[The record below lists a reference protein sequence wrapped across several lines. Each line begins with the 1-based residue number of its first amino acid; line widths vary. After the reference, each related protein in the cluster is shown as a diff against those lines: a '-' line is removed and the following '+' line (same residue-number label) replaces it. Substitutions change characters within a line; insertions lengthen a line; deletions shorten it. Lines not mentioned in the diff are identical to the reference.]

1 MKIVKLK
8 LIGAFSLALGI
19 AAGASFAQEVR
30 INKQI
35 FGNAYGEFMLPTFDL
50 VTTGSAI
57 AAKPVKG
64 APVAAEF
71 SSESVQNL
79 ADGNRIVRRSTSQF
93 YRDSEGR
100 TRREQSSNQL
110 GMMFPGNSSD
120 ARQVS
125 IYDPISSNSYTLNSL
140 FRTAHRNKIFSVT
153 VNASDKPAKDLSAPK
168 VNSQVKVYG
177 SKENPQIKIYGS
189 HNDPALK
196 ARIEEMEKLFE
207 NRPTMEKPREEQLG
221 TRDIEGT
228 EAEGKRITTVLP
240 AGYLGNEK
248 PIEIVRETWYSK
260 ELQMIVMTNTKNPM
274 TGEQTYKLTR
284 LQRAEQP
291 RTLFEVPAD
300 YKIVDGSQM
309 FNHLFQRQPADGSQ
323 IPPVIQTAPDNLN
336 QLIRLERFSN

>member
-1 MKIVKLK
+1 MKIAKLK
-8 LIGAFSLALGI
+8 IIGILSLTVGI
-19 AAGASFAQEVR
+19 AVGATFAQEVR
-30 INKQI
+30 ITKQI
-35 FGNAYGEFMLPTFDL
+35 FGNAHGEYMLPTFDL
-50 VTTGSAI
+50 VTNGGAI
-57 AAKPVKG
+57 DAKPVKG

-93 YRDSEGR
+93 YRDGEGR
-100 TRREQSSNQL
+100 TRREQSSSQL
-110 GMMFPGNSSD
+110 GMMLPGNSSD
-120 ARQVS
+120 ARQIS

-153 VNASDKPAKDLSAPK
+153 VNASDKPAKDLPSSK
-168 VNSQVKVYG
+168 TGFQVNSYGTSGKLVLPAQV
-177 SKENPQIKIYGS
+177 
-189 HNDPALK
+189 
-196 ARIEEMEKLFE
+196 EEMMKSLAS
-207 NRPTMEKPREEQLG
+207 RPAMEKPREEQLG

-228 EAEGKRITTVLP
+228 EAEGKRTTTVLP
-240 AGYLGNEK
+240 AGYLGNER

-274 TGEQTYKLTR
+274 TGEQTYKLTK

-291 RTLFEVPAD
+291 RSLFEVPTD

-309 FNHLFQRQPADGSQ
+309 FNHLFEREQPIDGSQ
-323 IPPVIQTAPDNLN
+323 IQPFFQTAPDGGK